1 MCLAMKLTLVSSL
14 SLLIFGSGCGGIL
27 GGLGGPSGPKVP
39 PVYGPYPVVVEP
51 LIKLPQSQPTG
62 IRELR
67 IQTSLEVAPDRGAIP
82 LYVIAHA
89 GTFDDSAAQVK
100 KAFDDI
106 KKFGSADGCGFQ
118 ITHYA
123 PPMKVGEK
131 WRSSGT
137 VNLYANVEGLD
148 AEARI
153 TRANSCFKGMRE
165 YLFALPPYKE
175 KDPAGFGVVPPVL
188 PPFEIWSVEQKTLDK
203 SRDTL
208 VAQANDRFKAVQK
221 ADARLWDHADVQCTS
236 AGVVNAVE
244 SSSHAV
250 ILQLEMLCPVSP
262 AETASDPG
270 TTRKIGK

>member
-1 MCLAMKLTLVSSL
+1 MKLTFVSSL
-14 SLLIFGSGCGGIL
+14 SLLILGSGCGGIL
-27 GGLGGPSGPKVP
+27 GGLGGPSGPRVP
-39 PVYGPYPVVVEP
+39 PVYGPYAVVAEP

-62 IRELR
+62 LRELK

-82 LYVIAHA
+82 LYIIAHG

-100 KAFDDI
+100 KAFDDL

-131 WRSSGT
+131 WRASGHAAIFAT
-137 VNLYANVEGLD
+137 VEGLD
-148 AEARI
+148 PDARI
-153 TRANSCFKGMRE
+153 ARANSCFKPMRE
-165 YLFALPPYKE
+165 YLFGLPEYKE
-175 KDPAGFGVVPPVL
+175 KDPAGFGIVPPVL
-188 PPFEIWSVEQKTLDK
+188 PPFEIWSVEQKSLDK
-203 SRDTL
+203 ARDTL
-208 VAQANDRFKAVQK
+208 VTQANDRFKAVQK

-236 AGVVNAVE
+236 SGVISAVE
-244 SSSHAV
+244 SGSHAV
-250 ILQLEMLCPVSP
+250 TLQLEMLCPVSP